1 MAKRQAGRRAC
12 RSIKELA
19 IPADFPRRTSAQ
31 KPPAEAGG
39 MTRGHQRRRER
50 KRTPPSRGFLGILIS
65 MAVSVRQLLRLLEE
79 DGWVE
84 VRQRGSHRQFRH
96 PSKSGTVTV
105 AGKESADVP
114 PGTLNSVLKQ
124 AGLKN
129 QRQQKKEGES

>member
-1 MAKRQAGRRAC
+1 
-12 RSIKELA
+12 
-19 IPADFPRRTSAQ
+19 
-31 KPPAEAGG
+31 

-50 KRTPPSRGFLGILIS
+50 KRTPPFRGYLGILIS
-65 MAVSVRQLLRLLEE
+65 MAVSVRQLVRLLEE

-96 PSKSGTVTV
+96 PSKSGTVTL
-105 AGKESADVP
+105 AGKESTDVP

-129 QRQQKKEGES
+129 QRQPKKEGES

>member
-1 MAKRQAGRRAC
+1 
-12 RSIKELA
+12 
-19 IPADFPRRTSAQ
+19 
-31 KPPAEAGG
+31 

-50 KRTPPSRGFLGILIS
+50 KRTPPFHGYLGILIS
-65 MAVSVRQLLRLLEE
+65 MAVSVRQLVRLLEE

-129 QRQQKKEGES
+129 QRQPKKEGES